1 MERKRYEEEAP
12 SWIALTERDLYP
24 KSMIDQMENA
34 PGLDEIK
41 RDDLIAAMQWRKPLS
56 KMLQAYLEDTEG
68 KRSIMV

>member
-1 MERKRYEEEAP
+1 
-12 SWIALTERDLYP
+12 
-24 KSMIDQMENA
+24 MIDQMENA